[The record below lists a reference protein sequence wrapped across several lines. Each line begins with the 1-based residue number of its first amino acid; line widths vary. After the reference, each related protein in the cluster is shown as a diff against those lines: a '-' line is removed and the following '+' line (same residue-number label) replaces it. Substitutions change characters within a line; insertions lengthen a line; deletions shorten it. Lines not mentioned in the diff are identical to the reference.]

1 MEDNENKFEE
11 EYQRMVNNSDKDLRT
26 KLESSEAFLK
36 SVNSLI
42 EDWKLVREAVE
53 IANEKLRTELK
64 NEKLSHR

>member
-1 MEDNENKFEE
+1 MEDDENKFEE
-11 EYQRMVNNSDKDLRT
+11 EYQRVVNNSDKDLSA

-42 EDWKLVREAVE
+42 EDWELVREAVE
-53 IANEKLRTELK
+53 IANEKLRTEMK